1 MSVLLWL
8 ELCDLGYLCGLEKDL
23 VPADISQRG
32 FVTKRLISW
41 LNAPANSSGSR
52 PTALAANHFL
62 WFEVKPN
69 CDTTVPEP
77 ATMVLLGTGLAGLAA
92 KVRSGEKRELPPDP
106 KIEHQPIAKRCDV
119 SNERRT
125 FGFSRTDILVCPVKT
140 STGEDAFPT

>member
-8 ELCDLGYLCGLEKDL
+8 ELCDLWIFIRPGERFGRHF
-23 VPADISQRG
+23 PRG
-32 FVTKRLISW
+32 FVTKRLVSW

-92 KVRSGEKRELPPDP
+92 KVRSGEKLELPPDP